1 MTTISSG
8 TSRRR
13 TRSASALASASA
25 LFLTAVLAACA
36 GNDPHYALK
45 NITGLVAP
53 LDFQLINQNDQPV
66 TAADYRHDI
75 VLLYFGYT
83 ECPDECPTTLTTLA
97 NALHTLGPQASQV
110 RVLFV
115 SVDPR
120 RDTTDVLKR
129 YVNNFGPE
137 FVGLR
142 PDQAELTDLSKRY
155 RIAYHYEKPDKYGNY
170 EVDHSSAVFIFDR
183 DGRARLLALSDNT
196 AQQVASDLHRLL
208 ASS

>member
-1 MTTISSG
+1 MSHHAHHPGQRAAHPGAASLAG
-8 TSRRR
+8 SRALRQR
-13 TRSASALASASA
+13 RSA
-25 LFLTAVLAACA
+25 
-36 GNDPHYALK
+36 PRY
-45 NITGLVAP
+45 
-53 LDFQLINQNDQPV
+53 
-66 TAADYRHDI
+66 HDS
-75 VLLYFGYT
+75 
-83 ECPDECPTTLTTLA
+83 P
-97 NALHTLGPQASQV
+97 
-110 RVLFV
+110 
-115 SVDPR
+115 
-120 RDTTDVLKR
+120 KR

-183 DGRARLLALSDNT
+183 EGRARLLALSDNT